1 MFSIFKLHRF
11 KRYNRAGL
19 MAGRSNALLIM
30 KSCYSNSRLLA
41 QITQSQDR
49 DFTGVGDATLGS
61 LATAKKLV
69 DKLAAS
75 QSEICSNEKFANL
88 VSKEGSMLLLDAD
101 PLWALSNYWYI
112 TTIG

>member
-1 MFSIFKLHRF
+1 
-11 KRYNRAGL
+11 

-101 PLWALSNYWYI
+101 PLWGAVELLVYNNNRLEFDTIYQYI
-112 TTIG
+112 NIG